1 MGGPAP
7 IMLDLRG
14 AFLGPNGPA
23 LVERHQ
29 RYGLAL
35 AEACGD
41 PSAALAVAVPSRR
54 AMDPGPSEDCAGVRL
69 IRGIPQGHSR
79 FWRQGRVPGMT
90 ERPTLWIASDPFT
103 TGPLQLAAACRNRS
117 RLQVQTHGD
126 FGMSPAAPRLG
137 IETAKSRVAA
147 RVLARADSVRAVSQM
162 QVEALIVRFKLN
174 PDRVFVA
181 PVPLDVAFTETP
193 TTVAPREPRI
203 LFVGRLHQE
212 RGLGLWAQS
221 ASLIARR
228 NPGVAFDIVG
238 SGPEEEVFRALLADV
253 PDVTWHGTLSPSKV
267 AALMGQS
274 QVLLSTPP
282 TESYGRSLSEA
293 LCMGLSVAATRTTGS
308 RRLIDEVGVLLGDT
322 PGELAEAVDTLLKSS
337 PQSTE
342 SARFRQTQKTRDN
355 EAIATLVR
363 SWI

>member
-14 AFLGPNGPA
+14 AFLGANGPA
-23 LVERHQ
+23 LMQRHR

-35 AEACGD
+35 AEVSGD

-54 AMDPGPSEDCAGVRL
+54 AMEPGPSADCAGVRL
-69 IRGIPQGHSR
+69 IKGIPQGHPR
-79 FWRQGRVPGMT
+79 FWKRGLVPGMT

-103 TGPLQLAAACRNRS
+103 TGPLQLAAAQRNRS

-126 FGMSPAAPRLG
+126 FGMSPAAPLLR

-162 QVEALIVRFKLN
+162 QAEALIARFKLN

-203 LFVGRLHQE
+203 LFVGRLHKE

-267 AALMGQS
+267 AALMARS
-274 QVLLSTPP
+274 RVLLSTPP
-282 TESYGRSLSEA
+282 LESYGRSLSEA
-293 LCMGLSVAATRTTGS
+293 LCMGLMVTATRTKGAQ
-308 RRLIDEVGVLLGDT
+308 RLADEVGVLFGDT
-322 PGELAEAVDTLLKSS
+322 PRELAEAVETLLESS

-342 SARFRQTQKTRDN
+342 SAKFRQTQRTRDI
-355 EAIATLVR
+355 EAITTLVR
-363 SWI
+363 SWL